1 MAEFRQ
7 LVLVSQELTVEY
19 ENVTSFWK
27 VCNLPA
33 SNDTYASIRALRAL
47 LDDVV
52 GSAACNFTG
61 AGVVVARTSARLPTF
76 PIGPP
81 FSCDLSGSTA
91 STIASVSV
99 PDSAHHDGFH
109 ILTPSFQISAMSQ
122 YFSPPV
128 IEHLKICRKGN
139 FGGRY
144 LAAAFGSKID
154 GVLLTGIATPALGV
168 VIFCDGK
175 EM

>member
-1 MAEFRQ
+1 MSA
-7 LVLVSQELTVEY
+7 T
-19 ENVTSFWK
+19 TSTD
-27 VCNLPA
+27 A
-33 SNDTYASIRALRAL
+33 SVRALRAL
-47 LDDVV
+47 LNDVV
-52 GSAACNFTG
+52 GSAAHNFTG
-61 AGVVVARTSARLPTF
+61 VGVVVVRTSAHLPTF

-81 FSCDLSGSTA
+81 FKNDYSESTA

-109 ILTPSFQISAMSQ
+109 ILTRSHQISAMSQ

-128 IEHLKICRKGN
+128 IKGMKICRKTN

-168 VIFCDGK
+168 VVFSDGM

>member
-1 MAEFRQ
+1 M
-7 LVLVSQELTVEY
+7 TV
-19 ENVTSFWK
+19 TI
-27 VCNLPA
+27 NL
-33 SNDTYASIRALRAL
+33 DESIHALRVL
-47 LDDVV
+47 LEDVA
-52 GSAACNFTG
+52 GAAGRNFTG
-61 AGVVVARTSARLPTF
+61 VGVVVARKSVHLPTF

-81 FSCDLSGSTA
+81 FKDDLSGSTA
-91 STIASVSV
+91 SVIASVSV

-109 ILTPSFQISAMSQ
+109 ILTSSLKISAMSQ

-128 IEHLKICRKGN
+128 IESMEINRSTK

-154 GVLLTGIATPALGV
+154 GVLLTGIATQALGV
-168 VIFCDGK
+168 VVFYDGK